1 MSDENVS
8 VEKENTGDD
17 DYDLDENVKEIKNEI
32 EDDTRGDSLQVLVDP
47 EGVALKMEDSDE
59 EPR

>member
-32 EDDTRGDSLQVLVDP
+32 EDDIRGDSLQVLVDP

>member
-17 DYDLDENVKEIKNEI
+17 DYDLDENDKEIKNEI

-47 EGVALKMEDSDE
+47 EGVALKLEDSDE

>member
-17 DYDLDENVKEIKNEI
+17 DYDLDENDKEIKNEI
-32 EDDTRGDSLQVLVDP
+32 EDDIRGDSLQVLVDP

>member
-17 DYDLDENVKEIKNEI
+17 DYDLDENDKEIKNEI